1 MRINEKMMDKLEEFC
16 FDILR
21 KIKLGKLVELY
32 IEHKEGMRYLI
43 FGVLSTIVNIVT
55 ATLTYYVIFAKLP
68 EEIKV
73 NLSTIIA
80 IIAAWIFAYVT
91 NKLYVFDSK
100 TSNVKELMQEIGS
113 FVGCRIVTAIV
124 ELIIMNVFVTKLQ
137 FNYIIMKIIS
147 NVIVIILN
155 FVFSKLIIFKKG
167 EKNG

>member
-1 MRINEKMMDKLEEFC
+1 MIDKIEEFC
-16 FDILR
+16 INILR
-21 KIKLGKLVELY
+21 KIKLERLADTY
-32 IEHKEGMRYLI
+32 IEHKEGMRYLV

-55 ATLTYYVIFAKLP
+55 AALTYYVIFAKLS
-68 EEIKV
+68 EEVKV

-100 TSNVKELMQEIGS
+100 TNTIKELMKEFGA

-124 ELIIMNVFVTKLQ
+124 ELIIMNVFVTKLE

-155 FVFSKLIIFKKG
+155 FIFSKLLIFKK
-167 EKNG
+167 

>member
-1 MRINEKMMDKLEEFC
+1 MMDKLEEFC
-16 FDILR
+16 FNILR

-32 IEHKEGMRYLI
+32 IEHKEGMRYLV

-55 ATLTYYVIFAKLP
+55 AALTYYVIFAKLP

-80 IIAAWIFAYVT
+80 IITAWIFAYVT

-100 TSNVKELMQEIGS
+100 TDTIKELMKEISS
-113 FVGCRIVTAIV
+113 FVSCRIVTAIV

>member
-1 MRINEKMMDKLEEFC
+1 MIDKLEEFC
-16 FDILR
+16 LNILR
-21 KIKLGKLVELY
+21 KIKLGKLADIYV
-32 IEHKEGMRYLI
+32 EHKEGMRYLV
-43 FGVLSTIVNIVT
+43 FGALSTIVNIVT
-55 ATLTYYVIFAKLP
+55 AALTYYVIFAKLP

-100 TSNVKELMQEIGS
+100 TNNSKELLKEIGS
-113 FVGCRIVTAIV
+113 FVGCRLITAIIEV
-124 ELIIMNVFVTKLQ
+124 ALMNVLVTIWN
-137 FNYIIMKIIS
+137 FNYMLMKILVNI
-147 NVIVIILN
+147 VVIILN